1 MINPKWQLL
10 YGVNVLSFKIVK
22 GVVWTKFDED
32 KGPTPVAW
40 VPETLSDE
48 ILFSVS
54 LRGMSVFS
62 NRPSNISY
70 AKMIATLP
78 FPEYESFSV
87 STVLYEAAETR
98 RGGFDI
104 NLVTV
109 LIPQLIMENS
119 WLDIRQI
126 QGIFSKYFAPWDGR
140 PVNDREKIIT
150 GVALAIDDILG
161 RKFEMIEEGEKA
173 RDQLNNY
180 LDSYLVTSR
189 SQSEQQLIRTRV
201 KTLIQSLDRVLEA
214 GDHERIQE
222 ALNQLSFILNQGFED
237 ELILAYQGAFSHFLQ
252 I

>member
-1 MINPKWQLL
+1 MLL
-10 YGVNVLSFKIVK
+10 DTLSFRIVK
-22 GVVWTKFDED
+22 GVVWTKFDEEM
-32 KGPTPVAW
+32 GPVPVAW
-40 VPETLSDE
+40 VPDTLSEE

-62 NRPSNISY
+62 SRPSNISY

-78 FPEYESFSV
+78 FPEYEFFSI
-87 STVLYEAAETR
+87 STVLYEVSESL

-109 LIPQLIMENS
+109 LIPQLIVENA

-126 QGIFSKYFAPWDGR
+126 QGIFRKYFAPWDGR
-140 PVNDREKIIT
+140 PVNDKEKIIT
-150 GVALAIDDILG
+150 GVALAIDDILC
-161 RKFEMIEEGEKA
+161 RKFEMIEEGEKV

-180 LDSYLVTSR
+180 LESYLVTSR
-189 SQSEQQLIRTRV
+189 EENDQQLIKTRV
-201 KTLIQSLDRVLEA
+201 KTLIQSLDRVLIA

-222 ALNQLSFILNQGFED
+222 ALDQLNYILNEGFED
-237 ELILAYQGAFSHFLQ
+237 ELIIAYQGAFSHFLQ